1 MLKIKKISN
10 FGTEERLMTF
20 NLVFLVLV
28 IAVISVISV
37 NKHDFLTMSGKIM
50 EEDSGLSGDAYNCS
64 SPSSA
69 SGTSAHAQ

>member
-1 MLKIKKISN
+1 
-10 FGTEERLMTF
+10 MTF
-20 NLVFLVLV
+20 NLVFLELE
-28 IAVISVISV
+28 IAVISV